1 MTFNDVSI
9 RLRRM
14 TRREVG
20 RYAKAFPDCMKIRRF
35 PDRHAET
42 SFLEMAHPTRAATAI
57 WILMNQD
64 NGFRSRGSAV
74 RESQ

>member
-1 MTFNDVSI
+1 MTFNDVPI
-9 RLRRM
+9 RLGRM

-20 RYAKAFPDCMKIRRF
+20 RYAKAFPDRMKIRRF
-35 PDRHAET
+35 LDHDGET

-64 NGFRSRGSAV
+64 NGFRSGGSAV